1 MAKYLLL
8 ECNRLR
14 GKSAYNNLNEDQ
26 DKFKSNWTNVVSTE
40 GIVVNA
46 GDTINLEQI
55 IINSKGAS
63 DEVIEFSGDENE
75 SGFVDNKIRLE
86 YSFYINHGGSNTARL
101 PFLKHRIYRGNGSL
115 LNIEQV
121 LENDDPKEPKN
132 NGVIKD
138 NTKYIEM
145 VSRRTLGEV
154 FLPPNLESNVYDSS
168 IFYDEIN
175 KSYCGGSMVT
185 RARTEQIGSSGSGN
199 INGGYKANTI
209 YNTTI
214 VTGNNNLGTGM
225 RIRVDSVTTDGNVY
239 GIVESWSIAS
249 LGRGYGLTG
258 SFTVSLSTDATN
270 GDAPNLDPVPATG
283 GTTGA
288 LHVIKFFTY
297 SNANIFS
304 QSGLRGFDGSRFT
317 FLKFGYTGL
326 TFDDENFSAPT
337 PDLDFNNLSS
347 IASKRTKTLDLEVQE
362 GFLTP
367 DNLGTLITDQL
378 HEPSYINKVS
388 NDRAEFLDYNTL
400 KFSHRDL
407 LGNIV
412 DEAKPVIVSTPTYQ
426 PQVVNFASRGI
437 PNTTASFSGIRR
449 QWYNNVAYKHPER
462 IEALKDIFYN
472 FFFVDDDDGFG
483 NDIMSGTAGSGT
495 GRNKGDFANMD
506 TGDIGCR
513 VGLLNTFASEGAGNQ
528 FVVLKKHG
536 LVITNMLWTTKNI
549 KRIAEGFRKVE
560 KYCGDT
566 SLNIDTDS
574 DNFKNNLLVNLDIGV
589 YDDELSSQFPLNHF
603 SKDGSGNPI
612 YYTDQRMKFNNKIL
626 ADHLSLNESAV
637 DYNHLTSASGVCEGH
652 TIRNFP
658 ESVDNDGQELS
669 SIFIKSRFQEG
680 FTYEKSIDATY
691 TKDKLDTTEFFNASQ
706 QGSPF
711 DTTTTADI
719 LEEDFFIG
727 KFNDTLNNTP
737 LTTNDC
743 INQARDNDIACVPVF
758 SNNSADDFMKS
769 KNGVPYIAFVCGI
782 ECGYTANEFDT
793 TNYSNQNNKWKIDVW
808 NSTFGTQIG
817 FDPSFT
823 RNEAVCFVSPMIGNN
838 ATGDD
843 GGLSIDNYMNVGYIG
858 AVNPSILYNPV
869 LSRFEISGLNTP
881 ATIGNGLLSDIP
893 ELITPNPNP
902 EQICY
907 KVNRIGQIALS
918 EAKVVGDIPNNPS
931 TGSAYTQNDAPR
943 IGQFDDA
950 QQVQGTIIDS
960 QSGIAIENI
969 ILFDKNDNTT
979 TLLNTDKDNYKLC
992 MFDKMGFDLNQLLP
1006 KFGDNNA
1013 FFTNQFVF
1021 QNKPP
1026 TYKTGLLNITKPA
1039 TTGSYISSA
1048 EIQPL
1053 SVNELSLPLYDL
1065 GANCNRQTEPD
1076 ILQGTITA
1084 FELPD
1089 KLNFPYYTV
1098 YSSIP
1103 SMGTDSIWIGGNDG
1117 YSKLP
1122 CMGYLTREN
1131 NIGDFYYNAE
1141 QTFQY
1146 TATKDFT
1153 LTEVET
1159 DIRLPDGTR
1168 PKLNPHSAVIYK
1180 ITKNLNSLP
1189 QLGKK

>member
-1 MAKYLLL
+1 MAKYILL

-55 IINSKGAS
+55 ILNSKGAS

-101 PFLKHRIYRGNGSL
+101 PFLFHKTYRGNGSTL
-115 LNIEQV
+115 TPSQV
-121 LENDDPKEPKN
+121 LPGLNPLNPKN
-132 NGVIKD
+132 NDVVKSNATFLDI
-138 NTKYIEM
+138 T
-145 VSRRTLGEV
+145 SRRCLGEI
-154 FLPPNLESNVYDSS
+154 FLPPTIGTGFDVTE
-168 IFYDEIN
+168 FYTEIN
-175 KSYCGGSMVT
+175 KSYCGGSMIT
-185 RARTEQIGSSGSGN
+185 RARTNNIGSSGSGN
-199 INGGYKANTI
+199 FNGGYVANLL
-209 YNTTI
+209 YHAE
-214 VTGNNNLGTGM
+214 GGSGTGM
-225 RIRVDSVTTDGNVY
+225 IIRVDSVTTDGNVY

-249 LGRGYGLTG
+249 LGRGYGETGQFRVTLRRLVNNDTLVDIGSIPAGTG
-258 SFTVSLSTDATN
+258 SDGSLHTID
-270 GDAPNLDPVPATG
+270 
-283 GTTGA
+283 
-288 LHVIKFFTY
+288 FFTY
-297 SNANIFS
+297 TNANIFS
-304 QSGLRGFDGSRFT
+304 QSGLNGFDGKRFT
-317 FLKFGYTGL
+317 FLKKGYTGL
-326 TFDDENFSAPT
+326 CNHEEAIASVTASI
-337 PDLDFNNLSS
+337 NNDYQT
-347 IASKRTKTLDLEVQE
+347 IIPEASKRTKTIDLEVKE

-378 HEPSYINKVS
+378 HEPTYINRIS
-388 NDRAEFLDYNTL
+388 NDKADFLDYNTL
-400 KFSHRDL
+400 KFSHRDVFNNTN
-407 LGNIV
+407 NI
-412 DEAKPVIVSTPTYQ
+412 ANPVIVSTPTYQ
-426 PQVVNFASRGI
+426 PQSVNFSPRGI
-437 PNTTASFSGIRR
+437 PDTTASYCGVRR

-462 IEALKDIFYN
+462 VEALKDIFYN
-472 FFFVDDDDGFG
+472 FDYITNDDAFG
-483 NDIMSGTAGSGT
+483 NDIMSGTVGSAT
-495 GRNKGDFANMD
+495 GANKGDFGNLNS
-506 TGDIGCR
+506 GDIGCR
-513 VGLLNTFASEGAGNQ
+513 VALLNDFDTDGSGTY
-528 FVVLKKHG
+528 VLLKKHG
-536 LVITNMLWTTKNI
+536 LVITNMLWTDSNI
-549 KRIAEGFRKVE
+549 QRIAKGFKKVE

-574 DNFKNNLLVNLDIGV
+574 DNFKNNLLVNLDIGM
-589 YDDELSSQFPLNHF
+589 YDDELSNQFPLNHF
-603 SKDGSGNPI
+603 SNDGSGNPI
-612 YYTDQRMKFNNKIL
+612 YYPNQRRMFCNKNQ
-626 ADHLSLNESAV
+626 ATATNLNEKGV
-637 DYNHLTSASGVCEGH
+637 DFNTTSSFNTPCVGH
-652 TIRNFP
+652 TIKNFP
-658 ESVDNDGQELS
+658 ESVLNDGQELS
-669 SIFIKSRFQEG
+669 SIMVKSRFQEG
-680 FTYEKSIDATY
+680 FTYEKYIDTTY
-691 TKDKLDTTEFFNASQ
+691 TKDKLNPEEL
-706 QGSPF
+706 F
-711 DTTTTADI
+711 DGRTDGIFDATLTADI
-719 LEEDFFIG
+719 LEEDYFIG
-727 KFNDTLNNTP
+727 SFTDPISSKTKN
-737 LTTNDC
+737 TNDC
-743 INQARDNDIACVPVF
+743 INEARLNNIACVPVF
-758 SNNSADDFMKS
+758 SNYSTNGKMKS
-769 KNGVPYIAFVCGI
+769 KNGIPYIAFVNGI
-782 ECGYTANEFDT
+782 ECGYTTTAFDT
-793 TNYSNQNNKWKIDVW
+793 TNYSNPTNRWFIDRK
-808 NSTFGTQIG
+808 NADEGQQLG

-823 RNEAVCFVSPMIGNN
+823 RNEAVCFVSPMIGNQ
-838 ATGDD
+838 ASGTTGELAIDD
-843 GGLSIDNYMNVGYIG
+843 YMNVGYIG

-918 EAKVVGDIPNNPS
+918 EAKVIGDVPYSSPDVQYNQSN
-931 TGSAYTQNDAPR
+931 AAR

-950 QQVQGTIIDS
+950 QQQEGSIIDS

-979 TLLNTDKDNYKLC
+979 ALSETDKDNYKLC

-1006 KFGDNNA
+1006 NFGDNNA

-1026 TYKTGLLNITKPA
+1026 TYRTGILNITKPA

-1053 SVNELSLPLYDL
+1053 SVNELNLPLYDL
-1065 GANCNRQTEPD
+1065 GASANRPTEPD
-1076 ILQGTITA
+1076 IEQGTITA

-1089 KLNFPYYTV
+1089 KLNFPYYTI

-1131 NIGDFYYNAE
+1131 NIGDFYYNSE

>member
-1 MAKYLLL
+1 MAKYILL

-14 GKSAYNNLNEDQ
+14 GKSVYNNLNEDE
-26 DKFKSNWTNVVSTE
+26 DKFKSNWTNLISSQ
-40 GIVVNA
+40 GIVINA

-75 SGFVDNKIRLE
+75 SGFIDNKVRLE
-86 YSFYINHGGSNTARL
+86 YSFYINHGGTNTARL
-101 PFLKHRIYRGNGSL
+101 PFLFHKTYRGRGELINPFTL
-115 LNIEQV
+115 PLDTTTPV
-121 LENDDPKEPKN
+121 PKN
-132 NGVIKD
+132 NGGIAD
-138 NTKYIEM
+138 NTLFLEM
-145 VSRRTLGEV
+145 VSRRSLGEI
-154 FLPPNLESNVYDSS
+154 FLPPQNIGGTIKYDSTT
-168 IFYDEIN
+168 FDTNLN

-185 RARTEQIGSSGSGN
+185 RGRTLTTGSGGSGN
-199 INGGYKANTI
+199 INGGYKAGEI
-209 YNTTI
+209 YNTTL
-214 VTGNNNLGTGM
+214 VSGGGASGLGM
-225 RIRVDSVTTDGNVY
+225 RIKIESVTTDGNVY
-239 GIVESWSIAS
+239 GIVESWSIVS
-249 LGRGYGLTG
+249 LGRGYGGTG
-258 SFTVSLSTDATN
+258 KFTVSLSTDSS
-270 GDAPNLDPVPATG
+270 GQVPIITPSAG
-283 GTTGA
+283 GTTGE
-288 LHVIKFFTY
+288 LHVLEFFTY
-297 SNANIFS
+297 TNRNIFA
-304 QSGLRGFDGSRFT
+304 QSGLQKFDGSRFT
-317 FLKFGYTGL
+317 FLKKGYTGL
-326 TFDDENFSAPT
+326 SNFQEAQT
-337 PDLDFNNLSS
+337 TGITNDNDYNLINPD
-347 IASKRTKTLDLEVQE
+347 ASKRTKTLDLEVKE

-378 HEPSYINKVS
+378 HEPSYINKIS
-388 NDRAEFLDYNTL
+388 NDKADFLDYNTL

-407 LGNIV
+407 LGNLV

-426 PQVVNFASRGI
+426 PQVCNFAPRGI
-437 PNTTASFSGIRR
+437 PDTTSSFCGVRK
-449 QWYNNVAYKHPER
+449 QWYNNVAYLNPER
-462 IEALKDIFYN
+462 VEGLKDIFYN
-472 FFFVDDDDGFG
+472 FNYTGDDDTIG
-483 NDIMSGTAGSGT
+483 NDIMSGTTGSGT
-495 GRNKGDFANMD
+495 GQNKGDFANLD

-513 VGLLNTFASEGAGNQ
+513 VAILNDFDTDGSGTYCL
-528 FVVLKKHG
+528 LKKHG
-536 LVITNMLWTTKNI
+536 LVITNMLWTTANI
-549 KRIAEGFRKVE
+549 ERISKGFRKVE

-566 SLNIDTDS
+566 SQKIDTDS
-574 DNFKNNLLVNLDIGV
+574 DDFQNNLLVNLDIGV
-589 YDDELSSQFPLNHF
+589 YDDELSAQFPLVNFGVHAEYP
-603 SKDGSGNPI
+603 N
-612 YYTDQRMKFNNKIL
+612 QRKMFCNKRQSQL
-626 ADHLSLNESAV
+626 LNLTEKSVDLSAQTGQSVNCV
-637 DYNHLTSASGVCEGH
+637 GH

-658 ESVDNDGQELS
+658 ESVENDGQELS
-669 SIFIKSRFQEG
+669 SIMVKSRFQEG
-680 FTYEKSIDATY
+680 FTYEKYIDTTY
-691 TKDKLDTTEFFNASQ
+691 TKDKLNPEELFEGRTD
-706 QGSPF
+706 GIF
-711 DTTTTADI
+711 DSTITADI
-719 LEEDFFIG
+719 LEEDYFIG
-727 KFNDTLNNTP
+727 SFNDISGLTK
-737 LTTNDC
+737 TTNDC
-743 INQARDNDIACVPVF
+743 IDEARLNNIACVPVF
-758 SNNSADDFMKS
+758 SNYSGAGKMKS
-769 KNGVPYIAFVCGI
+769 KNGIPYIAFVNGI
-782 ECGYTANEFDT
+782 ECGYTTTPFDT
-793 TNYSNQNNKWKIDVW
+793 SNYSNPANRWFIDRK
-808 NSTFGTQIG
+808 NADEGQQLG

-823 RNEAVCFVSPMIGNN
+823 RNSAVCFVSPMIGNN
-838 ATGDD
+838 ATADD

-918 EAKVVGDIPNNPS
+918 ESKIIGDVTINPS
-931 TGSAYTQNDAPR
+931 THTAYTQNDAPR
-943 IGQFDDA
+943 ISQFEDA
-950 QQVQGTIIDS
+950 QQEEGSIIDS

-979 TLLNTDKDNYKLC
+979 ALSETDQDKYKLC

-1026 TYKTGLLNITKPA
+1026 TYRTGLLNITKPT

-1076 ILQGTITA
+1076 IEQGTITA
-1084 FELPD
+1084 FQLPD
-1089 KLNFPYYTV
+1089 KLNFPYYTI

-1103 SMGTDSIWIGGNDG
+1103 SMGTDSIWVGGNDG

-1141 QTFQY
+1141 QTFEY

-1153 LTEVET
+1153 ITEIET
-1159 DIRLPDGTR
+1159 DIRLPDGSR

-1180 ITKNLNSLP
+1180 ITKNINSLP
-1189 QLGKK
+1189 PIPKN

>member
-14 GKSAYNNLNEDQ
+14 GKATYNNLNEDQ
-26 DKFKSNWTNVVSTE
+26 DKFKSNWTNVISTE
-40 GIVVNA
+40 GLIINA
-46 GDTINLEQI
+46 GDTISLEQI

-75 SGFVDNKIRLE
+75 SGFVDNKLRLE
-86 YSFYINHGGSNTARL
+86 YSFYINHAGSNTARL
-101 PFLKHRIYRGNGSL
+101 PFLKHSTYRGNGSTL
-115 LNIEQV
+115 APNQV
-121 LENDDPKEPKN
+121 LPNSDPKEPKN
-132 NGVIKD
+132 NGTIRD
-138 NTKYIEM
+138 NTEFLNM
-145 VSRRTLGEV
+145 VSRRSLGEI
-154 FLPPNLESNVYDSS
+154 FLPPTIGSGFNNTE
-168 IFYDEIN
+168 FYDELN
-175 KSYCGGSMVT
+175 KSYCGGSMIT
-185 RARTEQIGSSGSGN
+185 RARTEQTGSSGTGN
-199 INGGYKANTI
+199 INGGYEANVV
-209 YNTTI
+209 YDTT
-214 VTGNNNLGTGM
+214 VETGGVGQFGTGM

-249 LGRGYGLTG
+249 MGRNYGLTG
-258 SFTVSLSTDATN
+258 AFTLSLDI
-270 GDAPNLDPVPATG
+270 DPVRLQPVPATG
-283 GTTGA
+283 GTTGSKHI
-288 LHVIKFFTY
+288 LKFFTY
-297 SNANIFS
+297 TNSNIFS
-304 QSGLRGFDGSRFT
+304 QSGLSGFDGSRFT
-317 FLKFGYTGL
+317 FLNFGYTGL
-326 TFDDENFSAPT
+326 CNKGEAESSAT
-337 PDLDFNNLSS
+337 ISVNNDYDT
-347 IASKRTKTLDLEVQE
+347 IEEEASKRTKTLDLEVQE

-378 HEPSYINKVS
+378 HEPSYINKIS

-407 LGNIV
+407 LGNV
-412 DEAKPVIVSTPTYQ
+412 VNQAKPVIVSTPTYQ
-426 PQVVNFASRGI
+426 PQVCNFSAHGI
-437 PNTTASFSGIRR
+437 PNTTATYCGVRR

-462 IEALKDIFYN
+462 VEALKDIFYN
-472 FFFVDDDDGFG
+472 FSYVRNDDSFG
-483 NDIMSGTAGSGT
+483 ADIMSGTNSSRT
-495 GRNKGDFANMD
+495 GLNKGDFGNLN

-513 VGLLNTFASEGAGNQ
+513 VGLLNTFASEGTGDQ
-528 FVVLKKHG
+528 FIILKKHG
-536 LVITNMLWTTKNI
+536 LVITNMLWTTDNI
-549 KRIAEGFRKVE
+549 QRISKGFRKAE

-566 SLNIDTDS
+566 SLIIDTDS
-574 DNFKNNLLVNLDIGV
+574 DNFKNNLLVNLDLGM
-589 YDDELSSQFPLNHF
+589 YDDEFSSQFPLNYF
-603 SKDGSGNPI
+603 LKDANGNPI
-612 YYTDQRMKFNNKIL
+612 YYANQRKKFNNKIV
-626 ADHLSLNESAV
+626 ADLVSSCESTT
-637 DYNHLTSASGVCEGH
+637 DYNVLTNGNGVCEGN

-658 ESVDNDGQELS
+658 ESVSNDGQELS
-669 SIFIKSRFQEG
+669 SIMVKSRFQEG

-691 TKDKLDTTEFFNASQ
+691 TQDKLDTTEFFSTSQ

-719 LEEDFFIG
+719 LEENFFIG
-727 KFNDTLNNTP
+727 SFPDSITSKTKS
-737 LTTNDC
+737 TNDC
-743 INQARDNDIACVPVF
+743 IEEARLNDIGCVPVF
-758 SNNSADDFMKS
+758 SNNSANGFMKS
-769 KNGVPYIAFVCGI
+769 KNGIPYIAFICGI
-782 ECGYTANEFDT
+782 ECGSPTTEFDT
-793 TNYSNQNNKWKIDVW
+793 TNYSNPTNKWKIDVW

-823 RNEAVCFVSPMIGNN
+823 RNEAVCFVSPMIGNI
-838 ATGDD
+838 ASGTTGE
-843 GGLSIDNYMNVGYIG
+843 LAIENYMNVGYIG
-858 AVNPSILYNPV
+858 SVNPSILYNPV

-918 EAKVVGDIPNNPS
+918 EAKVVGDVPINTN
-931 TGSAYTQNDAPR
+931 TGQAYTQNDAPR

-950 QQVQGTIIDS
+950 QQDQGSIIDS

-979 TLLNTDKDNYKLC
+979 TLSSTDEDNYKLC

-1026 TYKTGLLNITKPA
+1026 TYRTGLLNITRPA

-1053 SVNELSLPLYDL
+1053 SVNELNLPLYDL

-1076 ILQGTITA
+1076 INQGTITA

-1103 SMGTDSIWIGGNDG
+1103 SQGTDSVWIGGNDG

-1141 QTFQY
+1141 QSFQY

-1153 LTEVET
+1153 LTEIET
-1159 DIRLPDGTR
+1159 DIRLPDGSR

-1180 ITKNLNSLP
+1180 ITKNINSLP
-1189 QLGKK
+1189 PIPKN

>member
-14 GKSAYNNLNEDQ
+14 GKSTYNNLNEDQ
-26 DKFKSNWTNVVSTE
+26 DKFKSNWTNLISTE
-40 GIVVNA
+40 GIIVNA
-46 GDTINLEQI
+46 GDTISLEQI

-75 SGFVDNKIRLE
+75 SGFIDNKIRLE
-86 YSFYINHGGSNTARL
+86 YSFYINHAGSNTARL
-101 PFLKHRIYRGNGSL
+101 PFLKHKTYRGRGI
-115 LNIEQV
+115 LNNPYMVQDSD
-121 LENDDPKEPKN
+121 LTSNPKN
-132 NGVIKD
+132 NGPIRDDTHFIDMISKR
-138 NTKYIEM
+138 
-145 VSRRTLGEV
+145 SLGEI
-154 FLPPNLESNVYDSS
+154 FLPPQNINGVIKFDSTTFDDNL
-168 IFYDEIN
+168 N

-185 RARTEQIGSSGSGN
+185 RARTTHTGSGGSGN
-199 INGGYKANTI
+199 INGGYKSNTI
-209 YNTTI
+209 YNTLPTS
-214 VTGNNNLGTGM
+214 GNAGTGM

-249 LGRGYGLTG
+249 MGRDYGNG
-258 SFTVSLSTDATN
+258 SFSVELTTTID
-270 GDAPNLDPVPATG
+270 GQVPKVTPSAG
-283 GTTGA
+283 GTEGQ
-288 LHVIKFFTY
+288 LHEILFFTY
-297 SNANIFS
+297 TNPSIFS
-304 QSGLRGFDGSRFT
+304 QSGLRKFDGTRFT
-317 FLKFGYTGL
+317 FLKKGYTGL
-326 TFDDENFSAPT
+326 CSKIEAITLGGTSNDNDY
-337 PDLDFNNLSS
+337 NLIEQ
-347 IASKRTKTLDLEVQE
+347 IAGKRTKFLDLQVKE

-378 HEPSYINKVS
+378 HEPTLINRIS
-388 NDRAEFLDYNTL
+388 NDRADFLDYNTL
-400 KFSHRDL
+400 KFSHKDL
-407 LGNIV
+407 LGNTI
-412 DEAKPVIVSTPTYQ
+412 DDANPVIVSTPTYQ
-426 PQVVNFASRGI
+426 PQAVNFSARGI
-437 PNTTASFSGIRR
+437 PDTTSSFSGVRK
-449 QWYNNVAYKHPER
+449 QWYNNVAYKNPER
-462 IEALKDIFYN
+462 VEALKDIFYN
-472 FFFVDDDDGFG
+472 FTYLTDDNAFG
-483 NDIMSGTAGSGT
+483 NDIMSGTAGSNT
-495 GRNKGDFANMD
+495 GANKGDFGNLD

-513 VGLLNTFASEGAGNQ
+513 VGLLNNFSGNGGQ

-536 LVITNMLWTTKNI
+536 LVLTNMLWTSGNI
-549 KRIAEGFRKVE
+549 ERISEGFKKVE
-560 KYCGDT
+560 KYCGDN
-566 SLNIDTDS
+566 SLLIDTES
-574 DNFKNNLLVNLDIGV
+574 DNFKNNLLINLDIGM
-589 YDDELSSQFPLNHF
+589 YDDEFSTQFPLVNF
-603 SKDGSGNPI
+603 GNDAP
-612 YYTDQRMKFNNKIL
+612 YTSQRKKFNNKIL
-626 ADHLSLNESAV
+626 ADNLSLSESSV
-637 DYNHLTSASGVCEGH
+637 DYNYLTGNSGICGGN
-652 TIRNFP
+652 TIRNYP
-658 ESVDNDGQELS
+658 DKVINDTQELS
-669 SIFIKSRFQEG
+669 SIWIKSRFQEG
-680 FTYEKSIDATY
+680 FTYEKSIDGTY
-691 TKDKLDTTEFFNASQ
+691 TKDKLDTTEFFGGSQ
-706 QGSPF
+706 QGSKF
-711 DTTTTADI
+711 DTTTNANV

-727 KFNDTLNNTP
+727 SFDDPLSNNNKTS
-737 LTTNDC
+737 DEC
-743 INQARDNDIACVPVF
+743 IEEARLNDIACVPVF
-758 SNNSADDFMKS
+758 SNNSNNGFMKS
-769 KNGVPYIAFVCGI
+769 KTGIPYIAFVCGI
-782 ECGYTANEFDT
+782 ECGTPTEIFDT
-793 TNYSNQNNKWKIDVW
+793 NNYSKDTNKWKIDIW
-808 NSTFGTQIG
+808 NSSFGTQIG

-843 GGLSIDNYMNVGYIG
+843 GGLKIDNYMNVGYLG

-918 EAKVVGDIPNNPS
+918 ESKIIGDIP
-931 TGSAYTQNDAPR
+931 QNQSQDTAPR

-950 QQVQGTIIDS
+950 QQEQGSIIDS

-979 TLLNTDKDNYKLC
+979 ALTETDKDNYKLC

-1006 KFGDNNA
+1006 KFGSNNA

-1026 TYKTGLLNITKPA
+1026 TYRTGLNNITRPA

-1053 SVNELSLPLYDL
+1053 SVNELNLPLYDL

-1076 ILQGTITA
+1076 INQGTITA

-1089 KLNFPYYTV
+1089 KLNFPYYTI

-1103 SMGTDSIWIGGNDG
+1103 SQGTDSIWIGGNDG

-1153 LTEVET
+1153 LTEIET

-1180 ITKNLNSLP
+1180 ITKNINSLP
-1189 QLGKK
+1189 PIPKN

>member
-14 GKSAYNNLNEDQ
+14 GKATYNNLNEDQ
-26 DKFKSNWTNVVSTE
+26 DKFKSNWTNVISTE
-40 GIVVNA
+40 GIIVNA
-46 GDTINLEQI
+46 GDTISLEQI

-75 SGFVDNKIRLE
+75 SGFVDNKLRLE
-86 YSFYINHGGSNTARL
+86 YSFYINHAGSNTARL
-101 PFLKHRIYRGNGSL
+101 PFLKHSTYRGNGTTL
-115 LNIEQV
+115 APNQV
-121 LENDDPKEPKN
+121 LPNSDPKEPKN
-132 NGVIKD
+132 NGTIRD
-138 NTKYIEM
+138 NTEFLNM
-145 VSRRTLGEV
+145 VSRRSLGEI
-154 FLPPNLESNVYDSS
+154 FLPPTIGSGFNNTE
-168 IFYDEIN
+168 FYDELN
-175 KSYCGGSMVT
+175 KSYCGGSMIT
-185 RARTEQIGSSGSGN
+185 RARTEQTGSSGTGN
-199 INGGYKANTI
+199 INGGYEANVV
-209 YNTTI
+209 YDTT
-214 VTGNNNLGTGM
+214 VETGGVGQFGTGM

-249 LGRGYGLTG
+249 MGRNYGLTG
-258 SFTVSLSTDATN
+258 AFTLSLN
-270 GDAPNLDPVPATG
+270 IDPARLQPFPTGG
-283 GTTGA
+283 GTTGSKHI
-288 LHVIKFFTY
+288 LKFFTY
-297 SNANIFS
+297 TNSNIFS
-304 QSGLRGFDGSRFT
+304 QSGLSGFDGSRFT
-317 FLKFGYTGL
+317 FLNFGYTGL
-326 TFDDENFSAPT
+326 CNKGEAESSAT
-337 PDLDFNNLSS
+337 ISINNDYDT
-347 IASKRTKTLDLEVQE
+347 INEEASKRTKTLDLEVQE

-378 HEPSYINKVS
+378 HEPSYINKIS
-388 NDRAEFLDYNTL
+388 NDRAEYLDYNTL
-400 KFSHRDL
+400 KFSHRDI
-407 LGNIV
+407 LGNV
-412 DEAKPVIVSTPTYQ
+412 VNQAKPVIVSTPTYQ
-426 PQVVNFASRGI
+426 PQVCNFSAHGI
-437 PNTTASFSGIRR
+437 PNTTATYCGVRR

-462 IEALKDIFYN
+462 VEALKDIFYN
-472 FFFVDDDDGFG
+472 FSYVRNDDSFG
-483 NDIMSGTAGSGT
+483 ADIMSGTNGSRT
-495 GRNKGDFANMD
+495 GLNKGDFGNLN

-513 VGLLNTFASEGAGNQ
+513 IGLLNTFASEGTGDQ
-528 FVVLKKHG
+528 FIILKKHG
-536 LVITNMLWTTKNI
+536 LVITNMLWTTDNI
-549 KRIAEGFRKVE
+549 QRISKGFRKTE

-566 SLNIDTDS
+566 SLIIDTDS
-574 DNFKNNLLVNLDIGV
+574 DNFKNNLLVNLDLGM
-589 YDDELSSQFPLNHF
+589 YDDEFSSQFPLNYF
-603 SKDGSGNPI
+603 LKDANGNPI
-612 YYTDQRMKFNNKIL
+612 YYANQRKKFNNKIV
-626 ADHLSLNESAV
+626 ADLVSSCESTT
-637 DYNHLTSASGVCEGH
+637 DYNVLTNGNGVCEGN

-658 ESVDNDGQELS
+658 ESVSNDGQELS
-669 SIFIKSRFQEG
+669 SIMVKSRFQEG

-691 TKDKLDTTEFFNASQ
+691 TQDKLDTTEFFSTSQ
-706 QGSPF
+706 QGAPF
-711 DTTTTADI
+711 DTTTTANI
-719 LEEDFFIG
+719 LEENFFIG
-727 KFNDTLNNTP
+727 SFRDSRTLN
-737 LTTNDC
+737 LKSTNDC
-743 INQARDNDIACVPVF
+743 VEEARLNDIACVPVF
-758 SNNSADDFMKS
+758 SNNSANGFMKS
-769 KNGVPYIAFVCGI
+769 KNGIPYIAFICGI
-782 ECGYTANEFDT
+782 ECGSPTTEFDT
-793 TNYSNQNNKWKIDVW
+793 TNYSNPTNKWKIDVW

-823 RNEAVCFVSPMIGNN
+823 RNEGVCFVSPMIGNT
-838 ATGDD
+838 ATGTT
-843 GGLSIDNYMNVGYIG
+843 GELAIDNYMNVGYIG

-907 KVNRIGQIALS
+907 KVNRIGQIGLS
-918 EAKVVGDIPNNPS
+918 EAKVIGNVPINTN
-931 TGSAYTQNDAPR
+931 TGHAYTQNDAPR

-950 QQVQGTIIDS
+950 QQDQGSIIDS

-969 ILFDKNDNTT
+969 ILFDKNNNTT
-979 TLLNTDKDNYKLC
+979 TLSETDKDNYKLC

-1026 TYKTGLLNITKPA
+1026 TYRTGLLNITRPA

-1053 SVNELSLPLYDL
+1053 SVNELNLPLYDL

-1076 ILQGTITA
+1076 INQGTITA

-1103 SMGTDSIWIGGNDG
+1103 SQGTDSVWIGGNDG

-1153 LTEVET
+1153 LTEIET

-1180 ITKNLNSLP
+1180 ITKNINSLP
-1189 QLGKK
+1189 PIPKN

>member
-55 IINSKGAS
+55 ILNSKGAS

-101 PFLKHRIYRGNGSL
+101 PFLFHKTYRGNGNTL
-115 LNIEQV
+115 TPHQV
-121 LENDDPKEPKN
+121 LPGLLPANPKN
-132 NGVIKD
+132 NGAIAN
-138 NTKYIEM
+138 NTDYLNI
-145 VSRRTLGEV
+145 VSRRSLGEI
-154 FLPPNLESNVYDSS
+154 FLPPTQGGGFDSTE
-168 IFYDEIN
+168 FYDELN
-175 KSYCGGSMVT
+175 KTYCGGSMVT
-185 RARTEQIGSSGSGN
+185 RARTQNIGSSGSGN
-199 INGGYKANTI
+199 FNGGYVANTL
-209 YNTTI
+209 YHAE
-214 VTGNNNLGTGM
+214 GGSGTGM
-225 RIRVDSVTTDGNVY
+225 VIRVDSVTTDGNIY

-249 LGRGYGLTG
+249 LGRSYGGTGAFTVELKRTFVGGALVDIYPKPTTSGSEG
-258 SFTVSLSTDATN
+258 SFHTID
-270 GDAPNLDPVPATG
+270 
-283 GTTGA
+283 
-288 LHVIKFFTY
+288 FFTY
-297 SNANIFS
+297 TNANIFS
-304 QSGLRGFDGSRFT
+304 QSGLNGFDGKRFT
-317 FLKFGYTGL
+317 FLKKGYTGL
-326 TFDDENFSAPT
+326 CNHEEAIASVTA
-337 PDLDFNNLSS
+337 S
-347 IASKRTKTLDLEVQE
+347 IDNDYQTIIAEASKRTKTIDLEVKE

-378 HEPSYINKVS
+378 HEPTFINRIS
-388 NDRAEFLDYNTL
+388 NDKADFLDYNTL
-400 KFSHRDL
+400 KFSHRDVFDNRN
-407 LGNIV
+407 NI
-412 DEAKPVIVSTPTYQ
+412 ANPVVVSTPTYQ
-426 PQVVNFASRGI
+426 PQSVNFSARGI
-437 PNTTASFSGIRR
+437 PDTTASYCGVRR

-462 IEALKDIFYN
+462 VEALKDIFYN
-472 FFFVDDDDGFG
+472 FDYITNDDAFG
-483 NDIMSGTAGSGT
+483 NDIMSGTANSGT
-495 GRNKGDFANMD
+495 GQNKGDFGNLNS
-506 TGDIGCR
+506 GDIGCR
-513 VGLLNTFASEGAGNQ
+513 VGLLNTFASDGVGDQ
-528 FVVLKKHG
+528 FVILKKHG
-536 LVITNMLWTTKNI
+536 LVITNMLWTASNI
-549 KRIAEGFRKVE
+549 KRIANGFRKVE

-566 SLNIDTDS
+566 TLQIDTTS
-574 DNFKNNLLVNLDIGV
+574 DNFKNNLLINLDIGM
-589 YDDELSSQFPLNHF
+589 YDDEFSSQFPLNHF
-603 SKDGSGNPI
+603 TKDGSGNPI
-612 YYTDQRMKFNNKIL
+612 YYPNQRKKFNNKIVANL
-626 ADHLSLNESAV
+626 VSSCESNT
-637 DYNHLTSASGVCEGH
+637 DYNVLTNGNGVCQGD
-652 TIRNFP
+652 TIRSFP

-680 FTYEKSIDATY
+680 FTYEKSIDTTY
-691 TKDKLDTTEFFNASQ
+691 TKDKLDTTEFFSTSQ

-727 KFNDTLNNTP
+727 SYTNEAAQLKNTD
-737 LTTNDC
+737 DC
-743 INQARDNDIACVPVF
+743 IKEARENDIACVPVF
-758 SNNSADDFMKS
+758 SNNSFNAFMKS
-769 KNGVPYIAFVCGI
+769 KNGIPYIAFVCGI
-782 ECGYTANEFDT
+782 ECGPPTTTFDT
-793 TNYSNQNNKWKIDVW
+793 TNFSNPTNKWKIDVW

-823 RNEAVCFVSPMIGNN
+823 RNEAVCFVSPMIGNQ
-838 ATGDD
+838 ASGTTGELAIDD
-843 GGLSIDNYMNVGYIG
+843 YMNVGYIG

-893 ELITPNPNP
+893 ELINPNPNP
-902 EQICY
+902 EQTCY

-918 EAKVVGDIPNNPS
+918 EAKVVGDVPYSSPDVQYNQS
-931 TGSAYTQNDAPR
+931 DAAR

-950 QQVQGTIIDS
+950 HQEEGSIIDS

-969 ILFDKNDNTT
+969 ILFDKNNNTT
-979 TLLNTDKDNYKLC
+979 TLSETDKDNYKLC

-1006 KFGDNNA
+1006 SFGDNNA

-1026 TYKTGLLNITKPA
+1026 TYRTGLLNITKPA

-1053 SVNELSLPLYDL
+1053 SVNELNLPLYDL
-1065 GANCNRQTEPD
+1065 GASANRPTEPD
-1076 ILQGTITA
+1076 IEQGTITA

-1153 LTEVET
+1153 LTEIET